1 MRLLEIIIED
11 TSAADINHLLGNHEL
26 IEHWTYQSENGQQV
40 IKALMQ
46 DEHAKDFLNA
56 LEKKSIH
63 RVVIYPV
70 EGTLP
75 KIDDITQKKEEKIR
89 IGKFV
94 AISKEELYNDI
105 DMPVS
110 FSVNFILMV
119 ILSSFVAG
127 IGILR
132 NNIPVI
138 IGAMVIA
145 PFLGPNMS
153 MAFGTTLGD
162 LRIIRKSILT
172 GVAATVIALIISM
185 IWGFTARDLGTIAYD
200 PDIGYQDIIL
210 ALVCGFAGAISAI
223 SGQGSTL
230 VGVMVAAALLPP
242 LMRGGLLLGGSE
254 YGYALNSFLIF
265 GANIICLNI
274 AGIITFYLS
283 GIRPGRWW
291 DKEQAK
297 RKTKNAFIV
306 WTIALL
312 VLIAAII
319 VIRQLK

>member
-1 MRLLEIIIED
+1 MRLLEVIVED
-11 TSAADINHLLGNHEL
+11 RISTDIYDLLTNDRV
-26 IEHWTYQSENGQQV
+26 IEHWTYQSESGLMV

-46 DEHAKDFLNA
+46 DGHAKDLLSA
-56 LEKKSIH
+56 LEKKSIT

-75 KIDDITQKKEEKIR
+75 KIEDATQNKEEKIR

-94 AISKEELYNDI
+94 TISKEELYHDI
-105 DMPVS
+105 DIPVS
-110 FSVNFILMV
+110 LSVNFILMV
-119 ILSSFVAG
+119 ILSSVVAG
-127 IGILR
+127 IGILKD
-132 NNIPVI
+132 NIPII

-145 PFLGPNMS
+145 PFLSPNMS

-162 LRIIRKSILT
+162 LRIIRKSIVT
-172 GVAATVIALIISM
+172 GVAATIIALLISM
-185 IWGFTARDLGTIAYD
+185 VWGYTASDIGSITND
-200 PDIGYQDIIL
+200 PDIEYQDIIL
-210 ALVCGFAGAISAI
+210 ALVCGFSGAITVI

-242 LMRGGLLLGGSE
+242 LMRGGLLLGAGE

-274 AGIITFYLS
+274 AGIVTFYLS

-291 DKEQAK
+291 DKEKAK
-297 RKTKNAFIV
+297 RKTRTAFIV
-306 WTIALL
+306 WTIALI
-312 VLIAAII
+312 VLIAAIMI
-319 VIRQLK
+319 FKELK